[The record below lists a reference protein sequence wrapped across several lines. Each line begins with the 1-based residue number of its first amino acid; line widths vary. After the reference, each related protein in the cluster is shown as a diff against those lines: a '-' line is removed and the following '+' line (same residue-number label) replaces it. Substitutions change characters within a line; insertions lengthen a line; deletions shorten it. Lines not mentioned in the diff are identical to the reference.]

1 MELYNS
7 TQLNTFLGEI
17 AASARH
23 RGIETKL
30 TGWGWAQIQ
39 TGLQL

>member
-7 TQLNTFLGEI
+7 TQLNTFLEV

-23 RGIETKL
+23 RGIETQL